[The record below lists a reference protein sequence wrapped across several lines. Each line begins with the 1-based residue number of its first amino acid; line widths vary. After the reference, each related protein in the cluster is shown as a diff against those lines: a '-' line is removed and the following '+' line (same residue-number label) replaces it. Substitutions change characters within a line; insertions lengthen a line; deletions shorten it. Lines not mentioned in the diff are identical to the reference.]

1 MLTPKSFQ
9 YSITC
14 LANSP
19 TRIAKLID
27 VRLNFF
33 PTTLARCVGF
43 RYWRFDWTSPCLW
56 SSLSVSVSCSDFI
69 FFCIIITW
77 NETTVTG
84 TTSYKNLEW
93 WVVVGKTNKERR
105 EPWSSGYGRRLT
117 FQRLWV
123 RIPVPSAAW
132 TWHIFILICCKNC
145 NDVCLKR
152 PKINKKEAG
161 VGPFKKRPIKKKF
174 HQLYAQIFCLFDD
187 CTIPPR

>member
-105 EPWSSGYGRRLT
+105 EPWLVVMGGGSRFKGCGFESRCRLQHGHDI
-117 FQRLWV
+117 FSYWSV
-123 RIPVPSAAW
+123 VKIVMMFAW
-132 TWHIFILICCKNC
+132 K
-145 NDVCLKR
+145 DRK
-152 PKINKKEAG
+152 
-161 VGPFKKRPIKKKF
+161 
-174 HQLYAQIFCLFDD
+174 
-187 CTIPPR
+187 